1 MIEYLYSTNYTT
13 IDHEPD
19 FSLPHHIKVFCL
31 AVQLSISGLEEL
43 AARKFRYN
51 LHAYVKDLDVYFSSV
66 KDIYSLTTLEHPA
79 LRLVVIDAAVTEMR
93 NLLQE
98 PTRSRFLDVTSAVKN
113 FQAEIYMF
121 LIEHLSRP
129 MDTEL
134 VFAELCDECGPRP
147 EDDGYEVI
155 TECKNCGKEKLL
167 EFY

>member
-1 MIEYLYSTNYTT
+1 
-13 IDHEPD
+13 
-19 FSLPHHIKVFCL
+19 
-31 AVQLSISGLEEL
+31 
-43 AARKFRYN
+43 
-51 LHAYVKDLDVYFSSV
+51 
-66 KDIYSLTTLEHPA
+66 
-79 LRLVVIDAAVTEMR
+79 
-93 NLLQE
+93 
-98 PTRSRFLDVTSAVKN
+98 
-113 FQAEIYMF
+113 MF